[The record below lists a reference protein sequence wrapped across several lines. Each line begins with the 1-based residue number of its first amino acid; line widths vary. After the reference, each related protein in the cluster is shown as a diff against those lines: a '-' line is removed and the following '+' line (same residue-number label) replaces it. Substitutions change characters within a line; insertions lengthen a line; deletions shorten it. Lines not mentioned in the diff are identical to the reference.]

1 MNLLILYGINFAM
14 RKKKVIM
21 FRIISLD
28 KADRSFDFAFWR
40 KVGPQGILEAMV
52 QMIYDYYKLKGK
64 YGFPPRLRRS
74 VAVLKH
80 R

>member
-1 MNLLILYGINFAM
+1 VNLLILYGIDFAM

-28 KADRSFDFAFWR
+28 KVDRSFDFAFWR

-52 QMIYDYYKLKGK
+52 QMIYDYYKLRG
-64 YGFPPRLRRS
+64 YGHPPRLRRS
-74 VAVLKH
+74 VAVLK
-80 R
+80 RR